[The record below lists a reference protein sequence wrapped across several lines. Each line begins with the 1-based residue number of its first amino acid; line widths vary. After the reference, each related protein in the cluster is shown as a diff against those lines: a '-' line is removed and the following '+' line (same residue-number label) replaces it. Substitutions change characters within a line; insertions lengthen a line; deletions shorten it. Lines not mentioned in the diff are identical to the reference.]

1 MVLRDEMVQSESEWS
16 MNFLGVQRSCARDP
30 SPRWRKHG
38 GLRDDKWDGV
48 RRLWKQ
54 IPTRILAGVRLRM
67 ARNDDVVRAMA
78 IAGEM

>member
-1 MVLRDEMVQSESEWS
+1 MVQSESEWS
-16 MNFLGVQRSCARDP
+16 VNFGGAEDLHAGSLAP
-30 SPRWRKHG
+30 WRKRG